1 MFLLLLPTCREKI
14 VQGRVDKIAKTMAL
28 LEQPY
33 IKDTTKTVG
42 EVVKEAIAG
51 IGENIQ
57 VRRFSRYVLG
67 EGIEKKTA
75 DFAAEV
81 AAQTGGML

>member
-1 MFLLLLPTCREKI
+1 M
-14 VQGRVDKIAKTMAL
+14 QGRVDKIAKTMAL

-33 IKDTTKTVG
+33 IKDTSKTVS

>member
-1 MFLLLLPTCREKI
+1 M
-14 VQGRVDKIAKTMAL
+14 QGRVDKIAKEMAL
-28 LEQPY
+28 LEQPF

-42 EVVKEAIAG
+42 EHIKEAIAG